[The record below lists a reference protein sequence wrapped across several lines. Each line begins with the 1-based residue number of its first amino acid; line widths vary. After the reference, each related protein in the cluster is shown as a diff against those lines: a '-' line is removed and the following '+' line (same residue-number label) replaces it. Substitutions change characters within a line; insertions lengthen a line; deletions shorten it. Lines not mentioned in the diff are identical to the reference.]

1 MKKLLARLKTL
12 RWRPLSANTFM
23 LAFILLTS
31 VGAYMILPAAGFIT
45 AGVTC
50 GLFGYLLGSE

>member
-1 MKKLLARLKTL
+1 MKNLFARLKAR
-12 RWRPLSANTFM
+12 RWRVISADAFM
-23 LAFILLTS
+23 LAFILLTG

-50 GLFGYLLGSE
+50 GLYGYLLGSD

>member
-1 MKKLLARLKTL
+1 VKKLFARLKAR
-12 RWRPLSANTFM
+12 RWRAISADVFM
-23 LAFILLTS
+23 LAFILLTG

-50 GLFGYLLGSE
+50 GLYGYLLGSD

>member
-1 MKKLLARLKTL
+1 VKNLFARLKAR
-12 RWRPLSANTFM
+12 RWRVISADAFM
-23 LAFILLTS
+23 LAFILLTG

-50 GLFGYLLGSE
+50 GLYGYLLGSE

>member
-1 MKKLLARLKTL
+1 MKKLFARL
-12 RWRPLSANTFM
+12 RARGWRAISADIFM
-23 LAFILLTS
+23 LAFILLTG

-50 GLFGYLLGSE
+50 GVYGYLLGSE

>member
-1 MKKLLARLKTL
+1 
-12 RWRPLSANTFM
+12 M
-23 LAFILLTS
+23 LAFILLTG

-50 GLFGYLLGSE
+50 GVYGYLLGSE

>member
-1 MKKLLARLKTL
+1 MKKLFAWLQAR
-12 RWRPLSANTFM
+12 RWRAMSANTFM
-23 LAFILLTS
+23 LAFILLTG

-50 GLFGYLLGSE
+50 GIFGYLLGSE

>member
-1 MKKLLARLKTL
+1 MKKLFARLKA
-12 RWRPLSANTFM
+12 RDWRALSANTFM
-23 LAFILLTS
+23 LGFILLTG

-50 GLFGYLLGSE
+50 GLYGYLLGSD